1 MKNGMSVKN
10 WNPVLNKLIEIKNEY
25 KKRIGYITYYYKD
38 GFTDKSQTCV
48 ERWVEHLNGI
58 EPLN

>member
-1 MKNGMSVKN
+1 MSVKN
-10 WNPVLNKLIEIKNEY
+10 WNPVLNKLVEIKNEY

-48 ERWVEHLNGI
+48 EDG
-58 EPLN
+58 